1 MLKTPANQKG
11 TGIPYMD
18 PTRHQGSGNGKY
30 GKNQWSGHMNDGRGV
45 QMTQMPNRKGNTAGD
60 STGQNTAAAKE
71 LGRRDWSPSAH
82 QNYKGN
88 PDKIQMTQMPNRKG
102 NQC

>member
-1 MLKTPANQKG
+1 MKSNTLSWMAESKG
-11 TGIPYMD
+11 SKAKNYAYNHHTG
-18 PTRHQGSGNGKY
+18 HS
-30 GKNQWSGHMNDGRGV
+30 NDGRGV
-45 QMTQMPNRKGNTAGD
+45 QMTQMPNRRGMTAGD

-71 LGRRDWSPSAH
+71 LGHRSWEPSAH

-88 PDKIQMTQMPNRKG
+88 ADHIQMRQMPNRKG